1 MQRNYFTLRL
11 VSLIILS
18 GFFLLNNSCKSGKK
32 SQEGK
37 EVGIEDF
44 LTEEDIFDD
53 IDKAKKIFYSLPSPL
68 ETAMLLKSAGVTY
81 NEMILNDL
89 ANVEKYSTNKS
100 KALNLGIYTT
110 DLSFACLFDQAQTSL
125 KYMDATKRLS
135 TEMGIS
141 DAIDEE
147 TIKRLEQNLNK
158 RDVVMDIISE
168 TFLNSSSYLKENDQ
182 QDVAAL
188 VLVGGWIEGLYIGT
202 QMVGDN
208 PVQGNKLVDRI
219 AEQKLSFSIVE
230 RMLQDNSK
238 NQLGEENRDIIEL
251 INELHTMKAAFDKI
265 EVQTSSVKVDEEDT
279 ANVTL
284 LKSQT
289 KISVTPQAFMEL
301 QAAVKSLRNNFVQ

>member
-1 MQRNYFTLRL
+1 MQHHYFNLRL
-11 VSLIILS
+11 VHLIVLL
-18 GFFLLNNSCKSGKK
+18 GLFLLNDSCKSGKK

-37 EVGIEDF
+37 EVGLEDF

-68 ETAMLLKSAGVTY
+68 ETAMLIKSAGATY

-89 ANVEKYSTNKS
+89 ANVDKYSTNKS

-125 KYMDATKRLS
+125 KYMDATKQLA

-147 TIKRLEQNLNK
+147 TMKRLEQNLNK
-158 RDVVMDIISE
+158 RDIVMDIISE

-182 QDVAAL
+182 QEVAAM

-202 QMVGDN
+202 QMIGSN

-230 RMLQDNSK
+230 RMLQDNRQ
-238 NQLGEENRDIIEL
+238 NQIGEENRDIVEL
-251 INELHTMKAAFDKI
+251 INELHALKAAFEKI
-265 EVQTSSVKVDEEDT
+265 EVQTSAVKVDDT
-279 ANVTL
+279 DSSQVTV

-289 KISVTPQAFMEL
+289 KISYTTEAFIEL

>member
-1 MQRNYFTLRL
+1 MQRNL
-11 VSLIILS
+11 VSIKLISIILLT
-18 GFFLLNNSCKSGKK
+18 GIFLLANSCKSLKK
-32 SQEGK
+32 NQEGRD
-37 EVGIEDF
+37 VGIEDF

-68 ETAMLLKSAGVTY
+68 ETAMLLKTAGVSY
-81 NEMILNDL
+81 NEGVLNGLD
-89 ANVEKYSTNKS
+89 NVDKYSTNRS

-125 KYMDATKRLS
+125 KYMDATKQLA

-147 TIKRLEQNLNK
+147 TMKRLEENLNQ

-202 QMVGDN
+202 QMVGES
-208 PVQGNKLVDRI
+208 PVEDNKLVDRI

-230 RMLQDNSK
+230 RMLQDNTK
-238 NQLGEENRDIIEL
+238 NLRGEENRDIMEL
-251 INELHTMKAAFDKI
+251 INELHGLKTAFEKI
-265 EVQTSSVKVDEEDT
+265 EVQTSAIKIDAKDSSSVT
-279 ANVTL
+279 T

-289 KISVTPQAFMEL
+289 KITVTPEAFAEL
-301 QAAVKSLRNNFVQ
+301 QVAVKSLRNNFVQ